1 MLNGFQNTYFNK
13 SLPMEVK
20 VFNSSHV
27 IINIGL
33 FIAIIL
39 SLIFVPDTNL
49 YLMLFGTLVMGCITF
64 FEANRTGR
72 YLSCAVVMSI
82 VLNFILLPYGYF
94 QYGGNT
100 ICIIIYSLL
109 GLVYTVLLIP
119 GKWGLLLSFTE
130 LLVYAALVCYWHMT
144 MEQTFTIHSVKDSAG
159 VLVAVIFTGIL
170 TGCAIK
176 YKLEILKKE
185 QQEAEKMHIEAM
197 DAYIAKD
204 MFLINMS
211 HEIRTPMNAIL
222 GTTELLLDQDISE
235 RVRENVYNIL
245 NACNALLSITN
256 DLLNMSKSENGK
268 MEIFATEYDVAE
280 ILSDIINMMS
290 IRLMDSEVEFMVE
303 IDPEIPSL
311 LYGDGARIRQV
322 FINILN
328 NAVKYTKHG
337 SIMLRVRQEKT
348 SESRIRLTVDVQDTG
363 IGIKEENLSQLFSI
377 YNRVEEGDVDKRS
390 IEGTGLG
397 LSICKEILNML
408 DGNISV
414 KSKYKEGST
423 FSFYIPQ
430 TVVTDVPLVCLSDIS
445 QLSILVFEENEFYQS
460 QFANIMQSMGI
471 RPDYAQNKVM
481 FENLIMKKEYTHI
494 FLAQSRYHE
503 VSKVLDR
510 QLTSEKLVIIAD
522 INQMVPLDKFG
533 CILSRPLH
541 CINVTA
547 IFTNDKNK
555 SIREV
560 IKKGGFTCPKANIL
574 VVDDNLTNLN
584 VVKGLLK
591 KYEANV
597 ITANSGVECLRIVEH
612 ELVDLI
618 FLDYMMPEMDGI
630 DTLNKIREMH
640 DSKIDHIHVV
650 ALTANVVSGAR
661 EMFLEAGFNDYVSK
675 PIEIDKIERVLKTH
689 LPRNLIKGKNL

>member
-1 MLNGFQNTYFNK
+1 MLKVFQEKYFHK
-13 SLPMEVK
+13 DLPMEVK
-20 VFNSSHV
+20 VFNSSHI

-39 SLIFVPDTNL
+39 SLIFVPDTSL
-49 YLMLFGTLVMGCITF
+49 YLMLFGTLIMGGITF

-72 YLSCAVVMSI
+72 YVSCAVVMSM
-82 VLNFILLPYGYF
+82 VLNFILLPYAYF

-109 GLVYTVLLIP
+109 GLVYTVLLVP
-119 GKWGLLLSFTE
+119 KKWGLILSFSE
-130 LLVYAALVCYWHMT
+130 LMVYVLLVCFWHFW
-144 MEQTFTIHSVKDSAG
+144 MERTAITSPIKDSTG

-176 YKLEILKKE
+176 YKLEILKRE
-185 QQEAEKMHIEAM
+185 QQQAEKMHVEAM

-222 GTTELLLDQDISE
+222 GTTELLLDLDISE

-245 NACNALLSITN
+245 NSCNALLSITN
-256 DLLNMSKSENGK
+256 DLLNMSKSDNGK

-303 IDPEIPSL
+303 IDPTIPSL

-337 SIMLRVRQEKT
+337 SITLRVGQEQI
-348 SESRIRLTVDVQDTG
+348 SESKIRLTVDVQDTG

-377 YNRVEEGDVDKRS
+377 YNRVEEGDVDRRS

-414 KSKYKEGST
+414 KSKYKVGST
-423 FSFYIPQ
+423 FSFFIPQ
-430 TVVTDVPLVCLSDIS
+430 AVVTGVPLVSLSNIAKPM
-445 QLSILVFEENEFYQS
+445 ILVFEENEAYQNVL
-460 QFANIMQSMGI
+460 AEIMKSMGLH
-471 RPDYAQNKVM
+471 PDYAQNRVM
-481 FENLIMKKEYTHI
+481 FEELLIEKHYTHV
-494 FLAQSRYHE
+494 FLAQNRYHE
-503 VSKVLDR
+503 VNKFLDR
-510 QLTSEKLVIIAD
+510 QLTDEKLVIIAD
-522 INQMVPLDKFG
+522 INQMVPLDKYG

-541 CINVTA
+541 CINVAA

-560 IKKGGFTCPKANIL
+560 IKKGGFICPQANIL

-591 KYEANV
+591 KYKANV
-597 ITANSGVECLRIVEH
+597 ITANSGMECLRIVEH
-612 ELVDLI
+612 EDVDLI

-630 DTLNKIREMH
+630 DTLNKIREMD
-640 DSKIDHIHVV
+640 DSRIDHIHIV

-675 PIEIDKIERVLKTH
+675 PIEIDKIERVLKTN
-689 LPRNLIKGKNL
+689 LPRNLIKGKN